1 MPHTVPGI
9 KVDGHQ
15 YKIVPCMQRHVV
27 SLENH
32 TRKNSVT
39 KKSGM
44 EGTHQRCPKDAQ
56 EGRA

>member
-9 KVDGHQ
+9 KVDAHQ
-15 YKIVPCMQRHVV
+15 YKIVPCMQRRVL

-32 TRKNSVT
+32 IWKNSVT
-39 KKSGM
+39 KESGV
-44 EGTHQRCPKDAQ
+44 EGTHHRCPKDAQ